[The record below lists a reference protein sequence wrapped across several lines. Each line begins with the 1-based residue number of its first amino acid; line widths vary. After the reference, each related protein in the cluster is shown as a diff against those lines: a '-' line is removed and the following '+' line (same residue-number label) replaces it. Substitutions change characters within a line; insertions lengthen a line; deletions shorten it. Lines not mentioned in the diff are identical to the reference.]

1 MLVNILDNAAKYS
14 PPVVGSRS
22 PAALDGERV
31 SVRVS
36 DEGPGIPAEARDTV
50 FDVFYRVRA
59 GDKQAAGTGLGL
71 SICRGLIEAHG
82 GRIEALP
89 GPGGRGTTIAFWLPV
104 QSAARDRRGRRRG
117 RARAGRR
124 RRRAMTAS
132 GIARILVIDDEPQI
146 RKFLRISLNAY
157 GYEVIEAVRGE
168 DGIAK
173 CATESPDLV
182 ILDLGL
188 PDLDGQEVIARIREW
203 SKVPI
208 IVLSV
213 RAAEDEKVAALDHGA
228 DDYVTKPFG
237 IHELLARVRAAL
249 RGRRQDGEPPP
260 AVVTVGDLTIDIPRR
275 RVQVAGAEIK
285 LSRKEF
291 AILRLL
297 AQHAGRIVTH
307 QHLLREVWGPA
318 HEHET
323 HYLRIYIGH
332 LRQKLGDDPAD
343 PRYISNEPGV
353 GYRLLDGGS

>member
-1 MLVNILDNAAKYS
+1 M
-14 PPVVGSRS
+14 R
-22 PAALDGERV
+22 
-31 SVRVS
+31 
-36 DEGPGIPAEARDTV
+36 AE
-50 FDVFYRVRA
+50 
-59 GDKQAAGTGLGL
+59 GL
-71 SICRGLIEAHG
+71 S
-82 GRIEALP
+82 
-89 GPGGRGTTIAFWLPV
+89 
-104 QSAARDRRGRRRG
+104 
-117 RARAGRR
+117 
-124 RRRAMTAS
+124 
-132 GIARILVIDDEPQI
+132 RILVIDDEPQI

-168 DGIAK
+168 DGVAK
-173 CATESPDLV
+173 CATQTPDLV

-188 PDLDGQEVIARIREW
+188 PDLDGREVIARIREW

-213 RAAEDEKVAALDHGA
+213 RAGEAEKVAALDRGA
-228 DDYVTKPFG
+228 DDYVAKPFG
-237 IHELLARVRAAL
+237 IHELLARVRATL
-249 RGRRQDGEPPP
+249 RGRRQEGGP
-260 AVVTVGDLTIDIPRR
+260 AALIEVGDLVIDIPRR

-318 HEHET
+318 YEKET

-353 GYRLLDGGS
+353 GYRLLEADG

>member
-1 MLVNILDNAAKYS
+1 MSAQ
-14 PPVVGSRS
+14 GS
-22 PAALDGERV
+22 
-31 SVRVS
+31 
-36 DEGPGIPAEARDTV
+36 
-50 FDVFYRVRA
+50 
-59 GDKQAAGTGLGL
+59 
-71 SICRGLIEAHG
+71 
-82 GRIEALP
+82 
-89 GPGGRGTTIAFWLPV
+89 
-104 QSAARDRRGRRRG
+104 
-117 RARAGRR
+117 
-124 RRRAMTAS
+124 
-132 GIARILVIDDEPQI
+132 ARILVVDDESQI

-173 CATESPDLV
+173 CATETPDLV

-188 PDLDGQEVIARIREW
+188 PDFDGQEVIARIREW

-213 RAAEDEKVAALDHGA
+213 RAAEAEKVAALDRGA

-237 IHELLARVRAAL
+237 IQELLARVRAAL
-249 RGRRQDGEPPP
+249 RGHRQDGEPPP
-260 AVVTVGDLTIDIPRR
+260 AVVEVGDLAIDIPRR
-275 RVQVAGAEIK
+275 RVRVAGAEVR

-318 HEHET
+318 YEKET

-353 GYRLLDGGS
+353 GYRLLEGDRG

>member
-1 MLVNILDNAAKYS
+1 
-14 PPVVGSRS
+14 
-22 PAALDGERV
+22 
-31 SVRVS
+31 
-36 DEGPGIPAEARDTV
+36 
-50 FDVFYRVRA
+50 
-59 GDKQAAGTGLGL
+59 
-71 SICRGLIEAHG
+71 
-82 GRIEALP
+82 
-89 GPGGRGTTIAFWLPV
+89 
-104 QSAARDRRGRRRG
+104 
-117 RARAGRR
+117 
-124 RRRAMTAS
+124 MTAA

-146 RKFLRISLNAY
+146 RKFLRISLSAY
-157 GYEVIEAVRGE
+157 GYEVVEAVRGE

-173 CATESPDLV
+173 CATARPNLV

-213 RAAEDEKVAALDHGA
+213 RAGEAEKVAALDRGA

-237 IHELLARVRAAL
+237 IQQLLARVRAAL
-249 RGRRQDGEPPP
+249 RGRSQDGKPL

-275 RVQVAGAEIK
+275 RVQLAGADVR

-307 QHLLREVWGPA
+307 QHLLREIWGAA
-318 HEHET
+318 HAQET

-353 GYRLLDGGS
+353 GYRLLDGRR

>member
-1 MLVNILDNAAKYS
+1 MSTD
-14 PPVVGSRS
+14 
-22 PAALDGERV
+22 
-31 SVRVS
+31 
-36 DEGPGIPAEARDTV
+36 
-50 FDVFYRVRA
+50 
-59 GDKQAAGTGLGL
+59 
-71 SICRGLIEAHG
+71 
-82 GRIEALP
+82 
-89 GPGGRGTTIAFWLPV
+89 
-104 QSAARDRRGRRRG
+104 
-117 RARAGRR
+117 
-124 RRRAMTAS
+124 

-157 GYEVIEAVRGE
+157 GYEVVEAVRGE
-168 DGIAK
+168 DAIEK
-173 CATESPDLV
+173 CATASPDLV
-182 ILDLGL
+182 MLDLGL
-188 PDLDGQEVIARIREW
+188 PDLDGQEVISRIREW

-213 RAAEDEKVAALDHGA
+213 RAGEAEKVRALDHGA

-237 IHELLARVRAAL
+237 IHELLARVRATL
-249 RGRRQDGEPPP
+249 RSRRQDGEPP
-260 AVVTVGDLTIDIPRR
+260 VVVKVGELTIDVPRR
-275 RVQVAGAEIK
+275 RVHVAGVEIK

-323 HYLRIYIGH
+323 HYLRIYVGH

-353 GYRLLDGGS
+353 GYRLLEGEGATNDG